1 MRIPILRF
9 CLILSLIHCS
19 LTLRAQDTHPA
30 QRGKQAPKAM
40 VVTAHPIAS
49 KVGVEVLAS
58 GGNAIDAAVAV
69 HFALAV
75 VYPNAGNL
83 GGGGF
88 MVLRLHTGEINT
100 LDFREKAP
108 AGASRTM
115 YLDSNGNV
123 RGNFSLQTALAS
135 GVPGSVDG
143 MITAHRKYG
152 KLTFGSL
159 ITPAIGLAREGF
171 ALTARQ
177 AVELNAM
184 STLFREANPQGCAFI
199 ASTPWKAGDILRQ
212 PELANTLE
220 RIRELGRDG
229 FYSGE
234 TAEKIVAAM
243 RDSHG
248 IITREDLKSYQSIWR
263 TPLTGNYDKYK
274 IITMPPPSSGGVALL
289 QLLTMNSMQ
298 LPTTRGLDIS
308 DREHRIVECE
318 KRVYADRATYL
329 GDPDFTHV
337 PVKELLAKSYLAR
350 RLSGF
355 SPVEATPSSK
365 IQAGKIPY
373 PEKEETTHYSIVD
386 AERNAVSVTTTL
398 NDSYGSKVV
407 VSGAGFLLNNEM
419 DDFSIKPGVPNYY
432 GLIGGEANSIAPH
445 KRMLSSMTPTIVI
458 NHDSSLFM
466 VVGTPGGSTIIT
478 SVFQVVT
485 NVIER
490 RMTMQEAVDH
500 KRFHHQWL
508 PDEIKYE
515 RGAFSS
521 EVEKDLQKKGHTL
534 TPREPIGRVD
544 AIMVLPD
551 GTLEAGAD
559 YHRGDDTADGY

>member
-1 MRIPILRF
+1 MVTVVLRVW
-9 CLILSLIHCS
+9 LIVSISCICTP
-19 LTLRAQDTHPA
+19 TLHARDTPV
-30 QRGKQAPKAM
+30 RGMQAPKAM

-49 KVGVEVLAS
+49 TVGVEILKS

-88 MVLRLHTGEINT
+88 MVLRLRNGESNT
-100 LDFREKAP
+100 LDFRETAP
-108 AGASRTM
+108 ERATRSM

-143 MITAHRKYG
+143 MITAHQKYG
-152 KLTFGSL
+152 KLAFGVL
-159 ITPAIGLAREGF
+159 LAPSIRLAHQGF
-171 ALTARQ
+171 AITARQ
-177 AVELNAM
+177 AAELNATA
-184 STLFREANPQGCAFI
+184 TLFREANPQGCAFI
-199 ASTPWKAGDILRQ
+199 APTPWKAGDTLRQ
-212 PELANTLE
+212 PELAQTLE
-220 RIRELGRDG
+220 RIRDLGRDG

-243 RDSHG
+243 RATSG
-248 IITREDLKSYQSIWR
+248 IITLDDLKNYRSKWR
-263 TPLTGNYDKYK
+263 APLTGKYK
-274 IITMPPPSSGGVALL
+274 QYNIITMPPPSSGGVALL

-298 LPTTRGLDIS
+298 LPTTRSLDIS
-308 DREHRIVECE
+308 QREHRFVEFE

-329 GDPDFTHV
+329 GDPDFAHV
-337 PVKELLAKSYLAR
+337 PVRELLAESYLDR

-355 SPVEATPSSK
+355 SPVDATPSTK

-373 PEKEETTHYSIVD
+373 PEKEETTHYSIID

-407 VSGAGFLLNNEM
+407 VGGAGFLLNNEM
-419 DDFSIKPGVPNYY
+419 DDFSVKPGVPNYY
-432 GLIGGEANSIAPH
+432 GLIGGEANSIAPK
-445 KRMLSSMTPTIVI
+445 KRMLSSMTPTIVT
-458 NHDSSLFM
+458 NQDSSLFM

-490 RMTMQEAVDH
+490 TMTMQEAVNQ

-521 EVEKDLQKKGHTL
+521 EIENSLKRKGHTL
-534 TPREPIGRVD
+534 TLREAIGRVD
-544 AIMVLPD
+544 AILVLPD

-559 YHRGDDTADGY
+559 YQRGDDTADGY